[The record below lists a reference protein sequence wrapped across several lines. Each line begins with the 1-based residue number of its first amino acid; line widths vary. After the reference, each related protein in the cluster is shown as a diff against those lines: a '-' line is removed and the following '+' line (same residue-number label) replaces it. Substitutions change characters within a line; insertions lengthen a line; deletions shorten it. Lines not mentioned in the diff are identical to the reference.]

1 MKCATLHFVSTQT
14 NRLGNFTLNSRNVF
28 LAYKPYVV
36 FQPRNKPKNSQ
47 HISFNVIFTMRK
59 HLFYASS
66 ISFVIDKRYR
76 INLKSVRNLENGQR
90 RRDRLHIIA
99 QILEISKSGCL
110 KTQIMYRANLSFA
123 QLNEYLSFL
132 TKVNLLTPKTEDNKT
147 LYVTSSK
154 GNQYLEKYEDIA
166 NLLEENRQQ

>member
-1 MKCATLHFVSTQT
+1 VL
-14 NRLGNFTLNSRNVF
+14 
-28 LAYKPYVV
+28 LAYKHYVV
-36 FQPRNKPKNSQ
+36 FRRRNKPKTGQ
-47 HISFNVIFTMRK
+47 HISFIVIFATRK

-66 ISFVIDKRYR
+66 FSFVIDNRYR
-76 INLKSVRNLENGQR
+76 INLKSVSNLENGKR
-90 RRDRLHIIA
+90 RRDRLYIIA

-132 TKVNLLTPKTEDNKT
+132 TKVNLLKPKIEDNKT

-166 NLLEENRQQ
+166 DLLEENRHQ